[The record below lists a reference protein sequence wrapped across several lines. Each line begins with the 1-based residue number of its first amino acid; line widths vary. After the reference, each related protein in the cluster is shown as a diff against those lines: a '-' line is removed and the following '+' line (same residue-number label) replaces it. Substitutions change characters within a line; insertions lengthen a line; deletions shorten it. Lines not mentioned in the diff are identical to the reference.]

1 MMQRY
6 GFSDV
11 SFSVTRD
18 YIESVG
24 DDDYIGREYV
34 GDIEYDCFV
43 LTQPMN
49 MTLEDV
55 AVREDETAD
64 IVFTMDLGNKFGNS
78 ADVAYTV
85 EDLEIA
91 QISDGKVLGIGGGT
105 TTLYATHVATGT
117 TVQATITVTPKPQ
130 PEAPTAVTFAGEDIV
145 GNDEYEIVDGEVLY
159 RYDVHV
165 EDLPEG
171 GSYVSSAQIF
181 LAYDPAVL
189 ALRKTEGAFDWTVND
204 KNGTISAVWA
214 SDTEQLLKN
223 GEEVLTLWFA
233 KIGDA
238 EKTDVA
244 FTENTLGTGSSIG
257 FAANGSV
264 VELEAGTADGSITF
278 DAILYG
284 DANCDGMITAADAAL
299 VLRSIVGLS
308 ALTKRGALNA
318 EVDGD
323 GSVTAADAAAILRYV
338 VGLIRELPVRN

>member
-1 MMQRY
+1 
-6 GFSDV
+6 
-11 SFSVTRD
+11 
-18 YIESVG
+18 
-24 DDDYIGREYV
+24 
-34 GDIEYDCFV
+34 
-43 LTQPMN
+43 
-49 MTLEDV
+49 V

-64 IVFTMDLGNKFGNS
+64 IVFAMDLGNKFGNS
-78 ADVAYTV
+78 AEVAYAV

-91 QISDGKVLGIGGGT
+91 QISDGKVLGVSEGT

-130 PEAPTAVTFAGEDIV
+130 PEAPTAVTFAGEDVV
-145 GNDEYEIVDGEVLY
+145 GNDEYEIVDGEILY

-214 SDTEQLLKN
+214 SDTEQLVQN